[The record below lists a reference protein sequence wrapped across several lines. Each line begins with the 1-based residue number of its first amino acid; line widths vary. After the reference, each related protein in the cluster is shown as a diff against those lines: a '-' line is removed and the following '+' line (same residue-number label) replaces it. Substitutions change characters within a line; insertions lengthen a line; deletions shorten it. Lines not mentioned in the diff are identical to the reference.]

1 MGIGVEEI
9 LEAVVKK
16 VPPPADTR
24 EEPLRALIFDSYYDA
39 YRGVIVYF
47 RVVDGSLAAGDV
59 VKLMAT
65 GKEYC
70 VDEVGVLVPEKVPCA
85 RLQAGDVGYLAASI
99 KAVADARVGDT
110 ITLKKRQ
117 AGEALPGYQ
126 EATPMVFCGL
136 FPTDADAFADLR
148 EALGRLQ
155 LNDAALRYEP
165 EVSPAM
171 GFGFRCGF
179 LGWVVF
185 LLQVF
190 SFQVFSPPGSRFGRA
205 RREKASVVGGR
216 RDKEKQTHFLSLS
229 HTHKKK
235 TSLLHMEIV
244 QERLEREYDLD
255 LITTAPTVAYRVKL
269 PSAGRHAGGSAAAA
283 AAAAV
288 AANAPLPPSAASSG
302 GATGEGVVKGASGA
316 STASQ
321 LVVINNDAIDD
332 PLLVAVDNPA
342 SVPVRSVSI
351 SGKLKEREKVGRNP
365 PPKKTK
371 KPQPRPFPKTIKT
384 QDARDY
390 IEEPY
395 VRMEIITPK
404 DYVGPLMEL
413 AQNRR
418 GEFIDMRFLTEA
430 RTTLLYDVPLA
441 EVVTDFFDELKSRSR
456 GYASM
461 EYSVTGYRKSDLV
474 RLDVKIN
481 GEVAE
486 PLAAIVHRD
495 NAYRIGEFEKRL
507 FLFFEGSSFPSALSL
522 GRREE
527 ISPFLPF

>member
-190 SFQVFSPPGSRFGRA
+190 SFQVFFPPGVEVRESSKGKSE
-205 RREKASVVGGR
+205 RRR
-216 RDKEKQTHFLSLS
+216 RKKRQGKTNSLSLS
-229 HTHKKK
+229 LKKKKKK

-351 SGKLKEREKVGRNP
+351 SGKLKEREKVGRTP
-365 PPKKTK
+365 PPKKKNQKTSTSTFSK
-371 KPQPRPFPKTIKT
+371 NNHNTGCPRLHRGALRPHGDHHSKRLRRPAHG
-384 QDARDY
+384 ARP
-390 IEEPY
+390 EPPRR
-395 VRMEIITPK
+395 VHRHALP
-404 DYVGPLMEL
+404 D
-413 AQNRR
+413 R
-418 GEFIDMRFLTEA
+418 GED
-430 RTTLLYDVPLA
+430 DVALRRA
-441 EVVTDFFDELKSRSR
+441 LGRSR
-456 GYASM
+456 
-461 EYSVTGYRKSDLV
+461 
-474 RLDVKIN
+474 
-481 GEVAE
+481 
-486 PLAAIVHRD
+486 H
-495 NAYRIGEFEKRL
+495 RL
-507 FLFFEGSSFPSALSL
+507 FRRAQVAVARVRFDGVLCHWLPQERPGAA
-522 GRREE
+522 GRQDQRGGRGAAGGDRAQGQRV
-527 ISPFLPF
+527 PDR

>member
-9 LEAVVKK
+9 LEAVVKR
-16 VPPPADTR
+16 VPPPEDSR
-24 EEPLRALIFDSYYDA
+24 EKPLRALIFDSYYDA

-47 RVVDGSLAAGDV
+47 RVVDGSLSAGDV

-70 VDEVGVLVPEKVPCA
+70 VDEVGVLVPDKVPCE

-117 AGEALPGYQ
+117 ASAALPGYQ

-179 LGWVVF
+179 LG
-185 LLQVF
+185 
-190 SFQVFSPPGSRFGRA
+190 
-205 RREKASVVGGR
+205 
-216 RDKEKQTHFLSLS
+216 
-229 HTHKKK
+229 
-235 TSLLHMEIV
+235 LLHMEIV

-269 PSAGRHAGGSAAAA
+269 PSAGRHAGGSAAVA

-288 AANAPLPPSAASSG
+288 AANAPLPPSATSSG
-302 GATGEGVVKGASGA
+302 GVVGEEVVKGASGA

-342 SVPVRSVSI
+342 SVPVSR
-351 SGKLKEREKVGRNP
+351 GFELRAFFRERRR
-365 PPKKTK
+365 K
-371 KPQPRPFPKTIKT
+371 KPRKRRRKEKTHLFLSFLNFQNQPKR
-384 QDARDY
+384 R
-390 IEEPY
+390 
-395 VRMEIITPK
+395 TPATTSRS
-404 DYVGPLMEL
+404 PMS
-413 AQNRR
+413 AWRSSPP
-418 GEFIDMRFLTEA
+418 
-430 RTTLLYDVPLA
+430 RTT
-441 EVVTDFFDELKSRSR
+441 
-456 GYASM
+456 
-461 EYSVTGYRKSDLV
+461 
-474 RLDVKIN
+474 
-481 GEVAE
+481 
-486 PLAAIVHRD
+486 
-495 NAYRIGEFEKRL
+495 
-507 FLFFEGSSFPSALSL
+507 SA
-522 GRREE
+522 
-527 ISPFLPF
+527 P

>member
-190 SFQVFSPPGSRFGRA
+190 SFQVFFPPGVEVRERSKGKSE
-205 RREKASVVGGR
+205 RRR
-216 RDKEKQTHFLSLS
+216 RKKRQGKTNSLSLSLS
-229 HTHKKK
+229 HTQKK
-235 TSLLHMEIV
+235 
-244 QERLEREYDLD
+244 
-255 LITTAPTVAYRVKL
+255 
-269 PSAGRHAGGSAAAA
+269 
-283 AAAAV
+283 
-288 AANAPLPPSAASSG
+288 N
-302 GATGEGVVKGASGA
+302 
-316 STASQ
+316 
-321 LVVINNDAIDD
+321 
-332 PLLVAVDNPA
+332 
-342 SVPVRSVSI
+342 
-351 SGKLKEREKVGRNP
+351 
-365 PPKKTK
+365 
-371 KPQPRPFPKTIKT
+371 
-384 QDARDY
+384 
-390 IEEPY
+390 
-395 VRMEIITPK
+395 
-404 DYVGPLMEL
+404 
-413 AQNRR
+413 
-418 GEFIDMRFLTEA
+418 
-430 RTTLLYDVPLA
+430 
-441 EVVTDFFDELKSRSR
+441 
-456 GYASM
+456 
-461 EYSVTGYRKSDLV
+461 
-474 RLDVKIN
+474 
-481 GEVAE
+481 
-486 PLAAIVHRD
+486 
-495 NAYRIGEFEKRL
+495 
-507 FLFFEGSSFPSALSL
+507 
-522 GRREE
+522 
-527 ISPFLPF
+527 

>member
-190 SFQVFSPPGSRFGRA
+190 SFQVFFPPGVEVRERSKGKSE
-205 RREKASVVGGR
+205 RRR
-216 RDKEKQTHFLSLS
+216 RKKRQGKTNSLSLS
-229 HTHKKK
+229 LKKK
-235 TSLLHMEIV
+235 KK
-244 QERLEREYDLD
+244 
-255 LITTAPTVAYRVKL
+255 KL
-269 PSAGRHAGGSAAAA
+269 ASCTWRSSRSG
-283 AAAAV
+283 
-288 AANAPLPPSAASSG
+288 SSG
-302 GATGEGVVKGASGA
+302 
-316 STASQ
+316 STTS
-321 LVVINNDAIDD
+321 
-332 PLLVAVDNPA
+332 
-342 SVPVRSVSI
+342 
-351 SGKLKEREKVGRNP
+351 
-365 PPKKTK
+365 T
-371 KPQPRPFPKTIKT
+371 
-384 QDARDY
+384 
-390 IEEPY
+390 
-395 VRMEIITPK
+395 
-404 DYVGPLMEL
+404 
-413 AQNRR
+413 
-418 GEFIDMRFLTEA
+418 
-430 RTTLLYDVPLA
+430 
-441 EVVTDFFDELKSRSR
+441 
-456 GYASM
+456 
-461 EYSVTGYRKSDLV
+461 
-474 RLDVKIN
+474 
-481 GEVAE
+481 
-486 PLAAIVHRD
+486 
-495 NAYRIGEFEKRL
+495 
-507 FLFFEGSSFPSALSL
+507 
-522 GRREE
+522 
-527 ISPFLPF
+527 